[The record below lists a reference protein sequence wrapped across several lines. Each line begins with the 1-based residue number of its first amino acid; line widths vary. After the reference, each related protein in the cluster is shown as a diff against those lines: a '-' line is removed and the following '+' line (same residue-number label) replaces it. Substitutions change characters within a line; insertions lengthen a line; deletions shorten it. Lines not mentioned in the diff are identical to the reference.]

1 MKALAAALAAALL
14 APTAARA
21 AGAADV
27 WAARCADCHGK
38 DGRGRTGMGRRLGVK
53 DLTGSAKSIAELA
66 ADIADG
72 IPERK
77 MPAYGKKLTAEQIDA
92 LAAYVKEQL
101 KR

>member
-1 MKALAAALAAALL
+1 MKALVLAAALL
-14 APTAARA
+14 APPALAADAAR
-21 AGAADV
+21 V
-27 WAARCADCHGK
+27 WEARCADCHGK

-53 DLTGSAKSIAELA
+53 DLTATAKSVPELA

-77 MPAYGKKLTAEQIDA
+77 MPAYGKKLTAEQIEA
-92 LAAYVKEQL
+92 LAAYVKEL

>member
-1 MKALAAALAAALL
+1 MKALAVLVAALL
-14 APTAARA
+14 APPAARA
-21 AGAADV
+21 ADAASV
-27 WAARCADCHGK
+27 WASHCADCHGK

-53 DLTGSAKSIAELA
+53 DLSSTPKSAAELA

-77 MPAYGKKLTAEQIDA
+77 MPAYGKKLSPEQIDA
-92 LAAYVKEQL
+92 LAAFVKEGL